1 MVNPKKFHYLRKLLH
16 LTYLVIS
23 SLYFPIFHSI
33 FFHFKKKSM
42 KLILESRLQG
52 LFHFHYFNF
61 APGRYLPTSDPYLNT
76 FKIRIL
82 KNWID
87 NPGWNAFTL
96 ITLTLMD
103 FISTYL
109 ISFNF
114 NFRLRIWNPFVLKF
128 KIWIRLNT
136 GNRYD
141 PNR

>member
-1 MVNPKKFHYLRKLLH
+1 MDPDPTFLSNIPSRSFNDSFLFIKPWTIQFFFFLPSKE
-16 LTYLVIS
+16 T
-23 SLYFPIFHSI
+23 LYIN
-33 FFHFKKKSM
+33 
-42 KLILESRLQG
+42 
-52 LFHFHYFNF
+52 HFHYFNF